1 MSRPLEDKNMNVP
14 NILTVARIVL
24 TPVVLAAYMIAFP
37 GHYLVATI
45 LYFIA
50 GMTDFFDGKIA
61 RKNNLITNFGKFA
74 DPLADKMLTTGVYLA
89 LISNGYCNIWILF
102 IILFREFGI
111 SSIRLVAASQGVVIP
126 ANMWGKVKTFSMMIF
141 TGFIYLLL
149 SLQFDFGILPET
161 FPLHTIS
168 SVLLWITAIVTA
180 ISGVTYIIEG
190 AKVIDFS
197 K

>member
-1 MSRPLEDKNMNVP
+1 MNVP
-14 NILTVARIVL
+14 NILTITRIVL

-61 RKNNLITNFGKFA
+61 RKKNLITNFGKFA

-89 LISNGYCNIWILF
+89 LISNGYCNVWILF
-102 IILFREFGI
+102 IILFREFGV
-111 SSIRLVAASQGVVIP
+111 SSIRLVASSQGVVIP
-126 ANMWGKVKTFSMMIF
+126 ANMWGKVKTFTMMMF
-141 TGFIYLLL
+141 TGFIFLLL
-149 SLQFDFGILPET
+149 SLRFDFGVLPEG
-161 FPLHTIS
+161 FPLETVASI
-168 SVLLWITAIVTA
+168 LLWITAILTA
-180 ISGVTYIIEG
+180 ISGITYIREG

>member
-1 MSRPLEDKNMNVP
+1 MNVP
-14 NILTVARIVL
+14 NALTITRIVL
-24 TPVVLAAYMIAFP
+24 TPVVLAAYMLNFP
-37 GHYLVATI
+37 AHFLVATI

-50 GMTDFFDGKIA
+50 GMTDIFDGKIA
-61 RKNNLITNFGKFA
+61 RSKNLITNFGKFA
-74 DPLADKMLTTGVYLA
+74 DPLADKMLTTAVYLA

-111 SSIRLVAASQGVVIP
+111 SSIRLVAAAQGVVIP

-141 TGFIYLLL
+141 TGFIFLLL
-149 SLQFDFGILPET
+149 SLQFDFGVLPAS
-161 FPLHTIS
+161 FPLHTLS

>member
-1 MSRPLEDKNMNVP
+1 MNVP

-45 LYFIA
+45 LYVIA

-111 SSIRLVAASQGVVIP
+111 SSIRLVAAAQGVVIP

-149 SLQFDFGILPET
+149 SLQFDFGVLPAS
-161 FPLHTIS
+161 FPLHTLS

>member
-1 MSRPLEDKNMNVP
+1 MNVP
-14 NILTVARIVL
+14 NALTITRIVL
-24 TPVVLAAYMIAFP
+24 TPVVLAAYMLNFP
-37 GHYLVATI
+37 AHFLVATI

-61 RKNNLITNFGKFA
+61 RSKNLITNFGKFA
-74 DPLADKMLTTGVYLA
+74 DPLADKMLTTAVYLA

-111 SSIRLVAASQGVVIP
+111 SSIRLVAAAQVVIP

-141 TGFIYLLL
+141 TGFIFLLL
-149 SLQFDFGILPET
+149 SLQFDFGVLPAS
-161 FPLHTIS
+161 FPLHTLS

>member
-1 MSRPLEDKNMNVP
+1 MNVP
-14 NILTVARIVL
+14 NTLTVARIVL
-24 TPVVLAAYMIAFP
+24 TPIVLAAYMLAFP

-61 RKNNLITNFGKFA
+61 RKNDLITNFGKFA

-111 SSIRLVAASQGVVIP
+111 SSIRLVAAAQGVVIP

-141 TGFIYLLL
+141 TGFIFLLL
-149 SLQFDFGILPET
+149 SLQFDFGVLPASLVSSSGSPPSSPPSPVSRTSSRAPRSST
-161 FPLHTIS
+161 FP
-168 SVLLWITAIVTA
+168 
-180 ISGVTYIIEG
+180 
-190 AKVIDFS
+190 S
-197 K
+197 KNHSMVRSFT

>member
-1 MSRPLEDKNMNVP
+1 MNVP
-14 NILTVARIVL
+14 NILTITRIVL

-61 RKNNLITNFGKFA
+61 RKKNLITNFGKFA

-89 LISNGYCNIWILF
+89 LISNGYCNVWILF

-111 SSIRLVAASQGVVIP
+111 SSIRLVAAAQGVVIP
-126 ANMWGKVKTFSMMIF
+126 ANTWGKVKTFTMMMF
-141 TGFIYLLL
+141 TGFIFLLL
-149 SLQFDFGILPET
+149 SLRFDFGVLPEG
-161 FPLHTIS
+161 FPLETVASI
-168 SVLLWITAIVTA
+168 LLWITAILTA
-180 ISGVTYIIEG
+180 ISGITYIIEG
-190 AKVIDFS
+190 TKVIDFS

>member
-1 MSRPLEDKNMNVP
+1 MNVP
-14 NILTVARIVL
+14 NALTMTRIVL
-24 TPVVLAAYMIAFP
+24 TPVVLAAYMLNFP
-37 GHYLVATI
+37 AHFLVATI

-61 RKNNLITNFGKFA
+61 RSKNLITNFGKFA
-74 DPLADKMLTTGVYLA
+74 DPLADKMLTTAVYLA

-111 SSIRLVAASQGVVIP
+111 SSIRLVAAAQGVVIP

-141 TGFIYLLL
+141 TGFIFLLL
-149 SLQFDFGILPET
+149 SLQFDFGVLPAS
-161 FPLHTIS
+161 FPLHTLS

>member
-1 MSRPLEDKNMNVP
+1 MNVP
-14 NILTVARIVL
+14 NALTITRIVL
-24 TPVVLAAYMIAFP
+24 TPVVLAAYMLNFP
-37 GHYLVATI
+37 AHFLVATI

-61 RKNNLITNFGKFA
+61 RSKNLITNFGKFA
-74 DPLADKMLTTGVYLA
+74 DPLADKMLTTAVYLA

-111 SSIRLVAASQGVVIP
+111 SSIRLVAAAQGVVIP

-141 TGFIYLLL
+141 TGLIFLLL
-149 SLQFDFGILPET
+149 SLQFDFGILPDS
-161 FPLHTIS
+161 FPLHTLS

>member
-1 MSRPLEDKNMNVP
+1 MNVP
-14 NILTVARIVL
+14 NTLTVARIVL
-24 TPVVLAAYMIAFP
+24 TPIVLAAYMLAFP

-61 RKNNLITNFGKFA
+61 RKKNLITNFGKFA

-89 LISNGYCNIWILF
+89 LISNGYCNVWILF

-111 SSIRLVAASQGVVIP
+111 SSIRLVAAAQGVVIP

-141 TGFIYLLL
+141 TGLIFLLL
-149 SLQFDFGILPET
+149 SLRFDFGVLPEG
-161 FPLHTIS
+161 FPLETVASI
-168 SVLLWITAIVTA
+168 LLWITAILTA
-180 ISGVTYIIEG
+180 ISGITYIIEG
-190 AKVIDFS
+190 TKVIDFS

>member
-1 MSRPLEDKNMNVP
+1 MNVP
-14 NILTVARIVL
+14 NALTITRIVL
-24 TPVVLAAYMIAFP
+24 TPVVLAAYMLNFP
-37 GHYLVATI
+37 AHFLVATI

-61 RKNNLITNFGKFA
+61 RSKNLITNFGKFA
-74 DPLADKMLTTGVYLA
+74 DPLADKMLTTAVYLA

-111 SSIRLVAASQGVVIP
+111 SSIRLVAAAQVVIP
-126 ANMWGKVKTFSMMIF
+126 ENMWGKVKTFSMMIF
-141 TGFIYLLL
+141 TGFIFLLL
-149 SLQFDFGILPET
+149 SLQFDFGVLPAS
-161 FPLHTIS
+161 FPLHTLS

>member
-1 MSRPLEDKNMNVP
+1 M
-14 NILTVARIVL
+14 
-24 TPVVLAAYMIAFP
+24 
-37 GHYLVATI
+37 
-45 LYFIA
+45 
-50 GMTDFFDGKIA
+50 
-61 RKNNLITNFGKFA
+61 NLITNFGKFA
-74 DPLADKMLTTGVYLA
+74 DPLADKMLTTAVYLA

-111 SSIRLVAASQGVVIP
+111 SSIRLVAAAQGVVIP

-141 TGFIYLLL
+141 TGFIFLLL
-149 SLQFDFGILPET
+149 SLQFDFGVLPAS
-161 FPLHTIS
+161 FPLHTLS

>member
-1 MSRPLEDKNMNVP
+1 MNAP
-14 NILTVARIVL
+14 NILTVTRIVL
-24 TPVVLAAYMIAFP
+24 TPIVLAAYMITFP
-37 GHYLVATI
+37 GHYLVATV

-61 RKNNLITNFGKFA
+61 RKNDLITNFGKFA

-102 IILFREFGI
+102 IILFREFGV

-126 ANMWGKVKTFSMMIF
+126 ANMWGKVKTFSMMMF

-149 SLQFDFGILPET
+149 SLQFDFGVLPET
-161 FPLHTIS
+161 FPVHTIS

-180 ISGVTYIIEG
+180 ISGITYILEG
-190 AKVIDFS
+190 TKVIDFS

>member
-1 MSRPLEDKNMNVP
+1 MNVP
-14 NILTVARIVL
+14 NALTITRIVL
-24 TPVVLAAYMIAFP
+24 TPVVLAAYMLNFP
-37 GHYLVATI
+37 AHFLVATI

-61 RKNNLITNFGKFA
+61 RSKNLITNFGKLA
-74 DPLADKMLTTGVYLA
+74 DPLADKMLTTAVYLA

-111 SSIRLVAASQGVVIP
+111 SSIRLVAAAQGVVIP

-141 TGFIYLLL
+141 TGFIFLLL
-149 SLQFDFGILPET
+149 SLQFDFGVLPAS
-161 FPLHTIS
+161 FPLHTLS

>member
-1 MSRPLEDKNMNVP
+1 MNVP
-14 NILTVARIVL
+14 NALTITRIVL
-24 TPVVLAAYMIAFP
+24 TPVVLAAYMLNFP
-37 GHYLVATI
+37 AHFLVATI

-61 RKNNLITNFGKFA
+61 RSKNLITNFGKFA
-74 DPLADKMLTTGVYLA
+74 DPLADKMLTTAVYLA

-111 SSIRLVAASQGVVIP
+111 SSIRLVSAAQGVVIP
-126 ANMWGKVKTFSMMIF
+126 ANMWGKVKTCSMMIF
-141 TGFIYLLL
+141 TGFIFLLL
-149 SLQFDFGILPET
+149 SLQFDFGVLPAS
-161 FPLHTIS
+161 FPLHTLS

>member
-1 MSRPLEDKNMNVP
+1 MNVP

-24 TPVVLAAYMIAFP
+24 TPIVLAAYMLAFP

-61 RKNNLITNFGKFA
+61 RKKQLITNFGKFA

-102 IILFREFGI
+102 IILFREFGV

-161 FPLHTIS
+161 FPVHTIS

-180 ISGVTYIIEG
+180 ISGITYVIEG
-190 AKVIDFS
+190 TKVIDFS

>member
-1 MSRPLEDKNMNVP
+1 
-14 NILTVARIVL
+14 
-24 TPVVLAAYMIAFP
+24 
-37 GHYLVATI
+37 
-45 LYFIA
+45 
-50 GMTDFFDGKIA
+50 
-61 RKNNLITNFGKFA
+61 
-74 DPLADKMLTTGVYLA
+74 MLTTAVYLA

-111 SSIRLVAASQGVVIP
+111 SSIRLVAAAKGVVIP

-141 TGFIYLLL
+141 TGFIFLLL
-149 SLQFDFGILPET
+149 SLQFDFGVLPAS
-161 FPLHTIS
+161 FPLHTLS

>member
-1 MSRPLEDKNMNVP
+1 MNVP
-14 NILTVARIVL
+14 NALTITRIVL
-24 TPVVLAAYMIAFP
+24 TPVVLAAYMLNFP
-37 GHYLVATI
+37 AHFLVATI

-50 GMTDFFDGKIA
+50 GMTDFFDGQIA
-61 RKNNLITNFGKFA
+61 RSKNLITNFGKFA
-74 DPLADKMLTTGVYLA
+74 DPLADKMLTTAVYLA

-111 SSIRLVAASQGVVIP
+111 SSIRLVAAAQGVVIP

-141 TGFIYLLL
+141 TGLIFLLL
-149 SLQFDFGILPET
+149 SLQFDFGVLPAS
-161 FPLHTIS
+161 FPLHTLS

>member
-1 MSRPLEDKNMNVP
+1 MNVP
-14 NILTVARIVL
+14 NALTITRIVL
-24 TPVVLAAYMIAFP
+24 TPVVLAAYMLNFP
-37 GHYLVATI
+37 AHFLVATI

-61 RKNNLITNFGKFA
+61 RSKNLITNFGKFA
-74 DPLADKMLTTGVYLA
+74 DPLADKMLTTAVYLA

-111 SSIRLVAASQGVVIP
+111 SSIRLVAAAQGVVIP
-126 ANMWGKVKTFSMMIF
+126 ANKWGKVKTFSMMIF
-141 TGFIYLLL
+141 TGFIFLLL
-149 SLQFDFGILPET
+149 SLQFDFGVLPAS
-161 FPLHTIS
+161 FPLHTLS

>member
-1 MSRPLEDKNMNVP
+1 
-14 NILTVARIVL
+14 
-24 TPVVLAAYMIAFP
+24 VVLAAYMLNFP
-37 GHYLVATI
+37 AHFLVATI

-61 RKNNLITNFGKFA
+61 RSKNLITNFGKFA
-74 DPLADKMLTTGVYLA
+74 DPLADKMLTTAVYLA

-111 SSIRLVAASQGVVIP
+111 SSIRLVAAAQGVVIP

-141 TGFIYLLL
+141 TGFIFLLL
-149 SLQFDFGILPET
+149 SLQFDFGVLPAS
-161 FPLHTIS
+161 FPLHTLS